1 MRFLTSV
8 LVLVA
13 ATAMGASGVSAAG
26 LSGMGKAIFGNDTFR
41 FTRANLGAP
50 PVGAI
55 KVGKLKIE
63 LQRTRLSEVKKA
75 FGGTL
80 RQQAYGNGDA
90 TWLCYATDGSSGPAA
105 NVWFISNI
113 LGGNEFVMMV
123 AAGLSDQRRP
133 SGECDP
139 APAEFALPVLGIPG
153 VGASTADLSAA
164 LGSASASGGAIS
176 YRADEPARDA
186 LGTAIN
192 VQYIGY
198 FVSRGKVTAV
208 GVGEGSAQR
217 AD

>member
-1 MRFLTSV
+1 
-8 LVLVA
+8 
-13 ATAMGASGVSAAG
+13 
-26 LSGMGKAIFGNDTFR
+26 MGKAIFGNDTFR
-41 FTRANLGAP
+41 FTKANLGAP

-55 KVGKLKIE
+55 RVGGLKVE
-63 LQRTRLSEVKKA
+63 LQRTRLAEVKKA
-75 FGGTL
+75 FGGTV

-90 TWLCYATDGSSGPAA
+90 TWLCYTTDGSSGPAA
-105 NVWFISNI
+105 NVWFISNV

-123 AAGLSDQRRP
+123 AVGLADQRRP

-139 APAEFALPVLGIPG
+139 APAKFTLPVLGIPS

-164 LGSASASGGAIS
+164 LGSASVSGGVIS

-208 GVGEGSAQR
+208 GVGEGSAQQ
-217 AD
+217 AK